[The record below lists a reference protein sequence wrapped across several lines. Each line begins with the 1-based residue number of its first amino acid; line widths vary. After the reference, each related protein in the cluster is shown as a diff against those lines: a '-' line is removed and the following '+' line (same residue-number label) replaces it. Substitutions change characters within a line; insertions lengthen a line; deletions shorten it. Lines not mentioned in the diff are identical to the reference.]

1 MTAVA
6 HRPTA
11 LVMRGDRDAARR
23 AVAARRFSLR
33 ASEDGWSLLAP
44 DGEVVYRGFGL
55 ASRREC
61 LEFARELG
69 VLAVIS

>member
-11 LVMRGDRDAARR
+11 VVVRGDRRML
-23 AVAARRFSLR
+23 AVRRFSIR

-44 DGEVVYRGFGL
+44 NGEVVYRGFGL

-61 LEFARELG
+61 LEFAHEIG

>member
-1 MTAVA
+1 
-6 HRPTA
+6 
-11 LVMRGDRDAARR
+11 MRRDRDVARR
-23 AVAARRFSLR
+23 AAAGRRFSLR

-44 DGEVVYRGFGL
+44 NGEVVYRGFGL
-55 ASRREC
+55 ASRRQC